1 MTVTSHLRWT
11 ALAALIAASTAETEV
26 PDGMVRIKGGKF
38 VMGIAEPDS
47 RDSLAQQAV
56 EVREFFLDK
65 TAVTNEQFRAFRKA
79 TSYQT
84 ESQSFGWS
92 FVLELHATEEAKAIT
107 NQTVKD
113 ASHWLAVPG
122 ASWRSPLG
130 PGSGI
135 KDILDHPVVHVSW
148 NDAKAFCKWAGKRL
162 PTETE
167 WEFAARHPYI
177 GWVETPRLYPWGS
190 EAPSN
195 DTEWRLNLWQG
206 DFPNSDAA
214 LDGHAGLAPAKSY
227 EPNGAGLYQMLGNVW
242 EWTATYFSKSSNQ
255 RVLRGGSYLD
265 SPDGAFNHRV
275 TVATRMGNTE
285 DSAPAE
291 VQREARPALRPRAPC
306 PPRESWR
313 QWLRPLL
320 RIPEHRIERCR
331 GLLRSS
337 WERSAPPRR
346 DVSPLATAPG
356 AADNMGFR
364 CAKPSPDAGPK
375 GVKPIGYAYDQ
386 SKRKRPPPGVG
397 DPLKAMGEG
406 AAQELMQNLAAEKGA
421 EGLQAWMDKQ
431 GMGANV
437 MTAAKAQETREEA
450 AKKRM
455 EYAMREAE
463 REAASHSFDDLSD
476 EEIRKEELE
485 KDEV

>member
-1 MTVTSHLRWT
+1 MRMQHALLSII
-11 ALAALIAASTAETEV
+11 LAAAAAAEEEV

-38 VMGIAEPDS
+38 VMGIAVQDS

-65 TAVTNEQFRAFRKA
+65 TATTNWQFRAFRKA

-92 FVLELHATEEAKAIT
+92 FVLELHATEEAKVIT
-107 NQTVKD
+107 NSSVKD

-135 KDILDHPVVHVSW
+135 KDRLSHPVVHVSW
-148 NDAKAFCKWAGKRL
+148 NDARAFCKWAGKRL
-162 PTETE
+162 PSETE
-167 WEFAARHPYI
+167 WEFAARHPHI
-177 GWVETPRLYPWGS
+177 GWAETPKLYPWGD

-206 DFPNSDAA
+206 DFPKTDAA
-214 LDGHAGLAPAKSY
+214 LDGHTGLAPADAF
-227 EPNGAGLYQMLGNVW
+227 EPNAAGLYNMLGNVW
-242 EWTATYFSKSSNQ
+242 EWTATHFSKSSGQ

-265 SPDGAFNHRV
+265 SAAGEFNHRV

-285 DSAPAE
+285 DSA
-291 VQREARPALRPRAPC
+291 
-306 PPRESWR
+306 
-313 QWLRPLL
+313 
-320 RIPEHRIERCR
+320 
-331 GLLRSS
+331 
-337 WERSAPPRR
+337 
-346 DVSPLATAPG
+346 
-356 AADNMGFR
+356 ADNMGFR
-364 CAKPSPDAGPK
+364 CAQGSSAGPK
-375 GVKPIGYAYDQ
+375 GVKPQGYAYDQ

-397 DPLKAMGEG
+397 DPLKSMGEG

-431 GMGANV
+431 GMGASV
-437 MTAAKAQETREEA
+437 MTAAKAQESREKA
-450 AKKRM
+450 ADKRM
-455 EYAMREAE
+455 EHAMKQAE
-463 REAASHSFDDLSD
+463 LEEMSHSFDDLSD
-476 EEIRKEELE
+476 AEIRKEEAL

>member
-1 MTVTSHLRWT
+1 M
-11 ALAALIAASTAETEV
+11 AFGLATGLVSAVEEV
-26 PDGMVRIKGGKF
+26 PDGMVRCKGGRF
-38 VMGIAEPDS
+38 IMGIETPDS

-65 TAVTNEQFRAFRKA
+65 TTVTNEQFRAFRKA
-79 TSYQT
+79 TNYQT
-84 ESQSFGWS
+84 DSQSFGWS
-92 FVLELHATEEAKAIT
+92 FVLELFATEESKAIT

-113 ASHWLAVPG
+113 ATHWLAVPG
-122 ASWRSPLG
+122 ATWRAPLG

-135 KDILDHPVVHVSW
+135 KDRLQHPVVHVSW
-148 NDAKAFCKWAGKRL
+148 NDAKAYCKWAEKRL

-167 WEFAARHPYI
+167 WEYCARLPHV
-177 GWVETPRLYPWGS
+177 GWASKPMLYPWGD

-214 LDGHAGLAPAKSY
+214 LDGHAGLAPAEAY

-265 SPDGAFNHRV
+265 SAGGEFNHRV

-285 DSAPAE
+285 DSA
-291 VQREARPALRPRAPC
+291 
-306 PPRESWR
+306 
-313 QWLRPLL
+313 
-320 RIPEHRIERCR
+320 
-331 GLLRSS
+331 
-337 WERSAPPRR
+337 
-346 DVSPLATAPG
+346 
-356 AADNMGFR
+356 ADNMGFR
-364 CAKPSPDAGPK
+364 CAKSSTAGPK
-375 GVKPIGYAYDQ
+375 GVKPLGYAYDQ

-421 EGLQAWMDKQ
+421 EGLQQWMDKQ

-437 MTAAKAQETREEA
+437 MTAAKAQETREKA
-450 AKKRM
+450 AKERM
-455 EYAMREAE
+455 ERAQKEYEDEVRA
-463 REAASHSFDDLSD
+463 HSFDDPSD
-476 EEIRKEELE
+476 EEIREEIRKEEL
-485 KDEV
+485 